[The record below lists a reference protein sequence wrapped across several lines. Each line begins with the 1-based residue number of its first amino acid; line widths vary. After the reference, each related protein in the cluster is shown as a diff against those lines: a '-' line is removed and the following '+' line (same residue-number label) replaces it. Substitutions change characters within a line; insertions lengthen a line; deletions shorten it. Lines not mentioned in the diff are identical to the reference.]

1 MAEEFSPE
9 EKLLKLIRGEKRH
22 KDKPAAEKA
31 EPLPS
36 PTETPSTGIQG
47 IRSEGGTARAA
58 ADEWR
63 YFKFVNLALI
73 IIIIITVGFFIFE
86 IVSPKFKGAI
96 EEPVQEPKAVDN
108 LTRPQAPELPTAD
121 HEIQTPPFSTY
132 AEVIGRRDLFKPQ
145 QPEVPPERSSE
156 KTLEAAYNKLND
168 LSLIGIIAG
177 EKPQAVIEDRKN
189 QKTYFLYKGQTVNQ
203 MRVED
208 ILGDRV
214 IFVFEGER
222 FELSL

>member
-9 EKLLKLIRGEKRH
+9 EKLLRLIRGEKRH
-22 KDKPAAEKA
+22 KDKPPAEKV
-31 EPLPS
+31 ESLPS
-36 PTETPSTGIQG
+36 PAEAPSAGIQYDVG
-47 IRSEGGTARAA
+47 AA
-58 ADEWR
+58 AASTDER
-63 YFKFVNLALI
+63 GDFKFVNLALI
-73 IIIIITVGFFIFE
+73 IILIITVGFFVFE
-86 IVSPKFKGAI
+86 FVSPKFKGAV
-96 EEPVQEPKAVDN
+96 EESVQEPLPVGQK
-108 LTRPQAPELPTAD
+108 TPPQTPELPTAD
-121 HEIQTPPFSTY
+121 QEIQTPPFSTY

-145 QPEVPPERSSE
+145 QPEVPPEKTPE

-168 LSLIGIIAG
+168 LLLIGIIAG
-177 EKPQAVIEDRKN
+177 EKPQAVVEDRKN

>member
-9 EKLLKLIRGEKRH
+9 EKLLKLIRGEKKH
-22 KDKPAAEKA
+22 KDKSAAEKA
-31 EPLPS
+31 ESLPS
-36 PTETPSTGIQG
+36 PTEAPSTGIQYDA
-47 IRSEGGTARAA
+47 GTAGAST
-58 ADEWR
+58 DER
-63 YFKFVNLALI
+63 KYFKFVNLALI
-73 IIIIITVGFFIFE
+73 IILIITVGFFIFE
-86 IVSPKFKGAI
+86 FVSPKFKGVI
-96 EEPVQEPKAVDN
+96 VEPVQEPLAVDHK
-108 LTRPQAPELPTAD
+108 RPPQAPELPTAD

-145 QPEVPPERSSE
+145 QPEVPPEKSSE

-214 IFVFEGER
+214 IFIFEGER